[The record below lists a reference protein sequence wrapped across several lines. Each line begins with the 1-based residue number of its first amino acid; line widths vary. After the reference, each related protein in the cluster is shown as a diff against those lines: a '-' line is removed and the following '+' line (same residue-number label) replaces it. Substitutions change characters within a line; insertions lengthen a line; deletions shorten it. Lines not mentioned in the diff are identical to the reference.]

1 MTNNNYT
8 TSSKSFQHLSFQKRS
23 QIEVLLNLGV
33 PKVKIAQTVG
43 IARSTLYSE
52 INRGSTTQL
61 DSNLNSY
68 TKYFADLGQKV
79 YEQNRSNSKNPLK
92 LVKAADFINYAQKQ
106 ILVNKL
112 SPDAIC
118 GYASKHNLFETM
130 VCTKTLYNYIDQS
143 LLQVKNINLPLKVKL
158 SVKRQKNNKFN
169 RILGKSIDERPEE
182 INSRLEFGHWEIDTI
197 VGTKEKSAVLLTLD
211 ERKTRMRIIKKI
223 ESKTAEA
230 VNRNIKEIIEKYSEK
245 GLKIFKTITAD
256 NGQEFAKLKEIS
268 KDIEIY
274 YAHPYSPYERGTN
287 EKQNSLVRRFI
298 PKKMD
303 INKVNEEE
311 INKIQQWINNLPRKI
326 FNYASS
332 SDLFFSILRSF

>member
-1 MTNNNYT
+1 MTNEHYT
-8 TSSKSFQHLSFQKRS
+8 TSSKSFQHLSFHQRY
-23 QIEVLLNLGV
+23 QIQVLLNLGF
-33 PKVKIAQTVG
+33 PKVKIAQIVG

-52 INRGSTTQL
+52 LKRGSTTQI

-92 LVKAADFINYAQKQ
+92 LVKASKFIEYAQQQ
-106 ILVNKL
+106 ILLNKL

-118 GYASKHNLFETM
+118 GYASKHNLFKVM

-143 LLQVKNINLPLKVKL
+143 LLRVKNIDLPLKVKL
-158 SVKRQKNNKFN
+158 NVKKRKNNKIN
-169 RILGKSIDERPEE
+169 HILGKSIDERPKE
-182 INSRLEFGHWEIDTI
+182 IDNRLEFGHWEIDTI
-197 VGTKEKSAVLLTLD
+197 VGTKEKTAVLLTLD
-211 ERKTRMRIIKKI
+211 ERMTRMRIIEKI

-230 VNRNIKEIIEKYSEK
+230 VNKKMKEIIERYSGK
-245 GLKIFKTITAD
+245 KIKVFKTITAD
-256 NGQEFAKLKEIS
+256 NGKEFAKLKEIS
-268 KDIEIY
+268 KEIEIY
-274 YAHPYSPYERGTN
+274 YTHPYAPYERGTN

-303 INKVNEEE
+303 INKVKEEE
-311 INKIQQWINNLPRKI
+311 IKKIQKWINNLPRKI

-332 SDLFFSILRSF
+332 SDIFYKILYSF